1 MAQGQKV
8 FRRIRHIKHS
18 LENAEQSFLD
28 NKGIRGELDLMLAEA
43 ELSNL
48 RRKKDVPWNWN
59 RQLLALCI
67 AVMLGLSGFG
77 GWYYAV
83 HYAEADIADQSA
95 VVRPQEVSTAAAV
108 TDDKKAVNSAETA
121 DTDDN
126 LHTQVQTAKAAEA
139 VNKNITQ
146 NISSQQHVHQVM
158 VSEADMRR
166 LIKSARTELT
176 SSN

>member
-1 MAQGQKV
+1 MAQGQNV
-8 FRRIRHIKHS
+8 FRRIRHIKNS

-67 AVMLGLSGFG
+67 AVLLGLSCFG

-83 HYAEADIADQSA
+83 HYTEHVLPPERTAAEQQTAAEA
-95 VVRPQEVSTAAAV
+95 VVTAAQSTAAAV
-108 TDDKKAVNSAETA
+108 TDDNPL
-121 DTDDN
+121 D
-126 LHTQVQTAKAAEA
+126 QVQAAEA
-139 VNKNITQ
+139 AESIDKNITQ
-146 NISSQQHVHQVM
+146 NTVSQQHTHQVM
-158 VSEADMRR
+158 LSEADMRR